1 MDDVSRA
8 ADLKSRKA
16 LGGLVAIAVFVLT
29 ELIFIIRYDWGLVL
43 GLVPALALAAA
54 FGWISFRFI
63 WVGVAIAALF
73 EFVMYLSP

>member
-16 LGGLVAIAVFVLT
+16 LCGLIAIAVFAVT
-29 ELIFIIRYDWGLVL
+29 EVIFMIRYDWGLVL
-43 GLVPALALAAA
+43 GFVPALALAAA
-54 FGWISFRFI
+54 FGWVSFRFI

-73 EFVMYLSP
+73 ELVMLLSP

>member
-16 LGGLVAIAVFVLT
+16 LAGLIAIAVFVFT
-29 ELIFIIRYDWGLVL
+29 EVIFMVRYEWGLVL

-54 FGWISFRFI
+54 SGWISFRFI
-63 WVGVAIAALF
+63 WVGVALAALF
-73 EFVMYLSP
+73 EFVTLLSW